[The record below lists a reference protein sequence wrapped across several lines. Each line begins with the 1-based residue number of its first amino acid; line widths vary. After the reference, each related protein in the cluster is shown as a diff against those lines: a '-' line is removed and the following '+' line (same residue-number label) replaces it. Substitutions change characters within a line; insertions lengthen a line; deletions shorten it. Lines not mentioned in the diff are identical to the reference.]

1 MKAKTRRKLFLVLLA
16 ALIFS
21 GLWSMMAII
30 LDMPL
35 QRSLPGAF
43 FIGFVYGLYE
53 EFYVQS
59 HRSAWMRN
67 YNAVVEILFNIA
79 VVVVLMLV
87 TMNLNHLLYAR
98 YDQIGQAY
106 GKLPVL
112 LPVLIGFSAL
122 MVTLLRVI
130 GYIGGKNLLYLI
142 VGRYRRPQIE
152 NKVFLF
158 LDMKN
163 STALVEQLGP
173 LKTRELIG
181 KLFYDISQPIT
192 DHEGEI
198 YRYTGDGLVAT
209 WSYSEQE
216 DLGFLIEV
224 VDDLIRAVASESAY
238 YYENYQ
244 HCPQFRIG
252 IHCGEIVVSEEGDAR
267 RAIGYYGETIHIAAR
282 LEQEA
287 KSSNRD
293 VLFSAALVSHIKKH
307 RRRLT
312 CVGPARFRGIR
323 NPVELYQ
330 LEIVQKKILC
340 TE

>member
-1 MKAKTRRKLFLVLLA
+1 MKAKTKRKLFLVLLA

-21 GLWSMMAII
+21 GLWSIIAII
-30 LDMPL
+30 MDIPL
-35 QRSLPGAF
+35 QSSLPGAF
-43 FIGFVYGLYE
+43 TIGFVYGLYE

-79 VVVVLMLV
+79 VVIVLLLV
-87 TMNLNHLLYAR
+87 TMNLNHLLYGR
-98 YDQIGQAY
+98 YDQISQAY

-112 LPVLIGFSAL
+112 LPVLVGFSAL
-122 MVTLLRVI
+122 MVTVLRVI

-142 VGRYRRPQIE
+142 VGRYRRPQLE
-152 NKVFLF
+152 NRVFLF
-158 LDMKN
+158 LDMKD

-173 LKTRELIG
+173 LRTRELIG

-192 DHEGEI
+192 DHDGEV

-209 WSYSEQE
+209 WSYSAQD
-216 DLGFLIEV
+216 DLSFLIDT
-224 VDDLIRAVASESAY
+224 VDDLIRAVASESDY
-238 YYENYQ
+238 YHENYQ

-252 IHCGEIVVSEEGDAR
+252 IHCGEIVVSEEGDVK

-293 VLFSAALVSHIKKH
+293 ILFSAALVSQIKSN
-307 RRRLT
+307 RQRLT
-312 CVGPARFRGIR
+312 YIGPAHFRGIR
-323 NPVELYQ
+323 KPVELYQ
-330 LEIVQKKILC
+330 LEIIQQKSPSAK
-340 TE
+340 